1 MPKYQRTPEI
11 IEAVHYQ
18 YPASQQ
24 VKELFGKSYH
34 GETMERRPGG
44 GATLSYWE
52 HVMGTKSLRQVVAGD
67 WIVKTAG
74 GEIQG
79 WREELFNESFQPV
92 QPEDAPQ

>member
-1 MPKYQRTPEI
+1 
-11 IEAVHYQ
+11 
-18 YPASQQ
+18 
-24 VKELFGKSYH
+24 
-34 GETMERRPGG
+34 
-44 GATLSYWE
+44 
-52 HVMGTKSLRQVVAGD
+52 MGTKSLRQVVAGD